1 LEFEVLGCCIG
12 AHMMG
17 SVEEKIRAGGLI
29 RVRCQPA
36 TEDSSDPNMPET
48 FTLAG
53 DCFESLEEDVS
64 NGVKFACLFL
74 SFVYK

>member
-1 LEFEVLGCCIG
+1 MEFEVLGCCIG

-36 TEDSSDPNMPET
+36 TEET

>member
-1 LEFEVLGCCIG
+1 
-12 AHMMG
+12 MMG

-29 RVRCQPA
+29 RVCCQPA
-36 TEDSSDPNMPET
+36 TEET

>member
-1 LEFEVLGCCIG
+1 
-12 AHMMG
+12 MMG

-36 TEDSSDPNMPET
+36 
-48 FTLAG
+48 G

-64 NGVKFACLFL
+64 NGVKFAYFIFEFCL
-74 SFVYK
+74 

>member
-1 LEFEVLGCCIG
+1 LQFEVLGCCIG
-12 AHMMG
+12 ARIMG

-48 FTLAG
+48 FNWAE

-64 NGVKFACLFL
+64 NGVKFDCFIFEFCL
-74 SFVYK
+74 

>member
-29 RVRCQPA
+29 RVCCQPA
-36 TEDSSDPNMPET
+36 TEDSSDTNMRET
-48 FTLAG
+48 FNLAG

-64 NGVKFACLFL
+64 NGVKFAYFIFEFCL
-74 SFVYK
+74 